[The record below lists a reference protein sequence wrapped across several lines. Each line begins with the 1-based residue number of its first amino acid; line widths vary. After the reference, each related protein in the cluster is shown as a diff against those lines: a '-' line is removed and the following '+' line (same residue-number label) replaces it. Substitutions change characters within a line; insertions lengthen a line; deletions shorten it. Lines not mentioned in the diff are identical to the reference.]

1 MCQTFI
7 INNDKPSIYVN
18 ELMNV
23 ESTKGGGL
31 KSWLVQGA
39 QNPYDTHGA
48 HHSQNILHL
57 M

>member
-23 ESTKGGGL
+23 ESTKCGGL
-31 KSWLVQGA
+31 KSWPVQGA

>member
-31 KSWLVQGA
+31 KSWPVQGA
-39 QNPYDTHGA
+39 QNLHGA